1 MTTDTTQ
8 NDMNT
13 PFESVPGQLI
23 FITGISGS
31 GKSLAIRVLED
42 AGYFCLDN
50 LPVGFL
56 AEVVASLQREG
67 HDRIAVAVDVRTG
80 RSIAGLRE
88 VVEGFRERGN
98 DVKVVFLNAR
108 TDVLVQRY
116 SETRR
121 RHPLTLTRK
130 VAGEAGPTLSESI
143 EEERE
148 LLSGIGEMGIAI
160 DTSDLHPNVLRHWVR
175 EVAKVD
181 RAVLTLLFESFA
193 FKHGVPLDADLVFD
207 VRCLP
212 NPYYDSHL
220 RPLTG
225 LDAPVAAF
233 LDNILEAGLMIDDIS
248 RFLENWLPQY
258 VNENRH
264 YLTVAVGCTGGQHRS
279 VYVVEAL
286 ARRFKATERVLARH
300 RALANRGE
308 AAQAAVLAPSAGA
321 PGGLADERQAS

>member
-1 MTTDTTQ
+1 MTTDAAQ
-8 NDMNT
+8 EPPQAARAM
-13 PFESVPGQLI
+13 QLV
-23 FITGISGS
+23 FVTGISGS

-42 AGYFCLDN
+42 AGFFCLDN

-56 AEVVASLQREG
+56 AEVIASLERDG
-67 HDRIAVAVDVRTG
+67 HDKVAVAVDVRTG

-98 DVKVVFLNAR
+98 DVKVLFLNAR

-121 RHPLTLTRK
+121 RHPLTLARRD
-130 VAGEAGPTLSESI
+130 ALAPGPTLSESI
-143 EEERE
+143 EQERE
-148 LLSGIGEMGIAI
+148 LLSGIGELGIAI

-175 EVAKVD
+175 EVAQVD

-212 NPYYDSHL
+212 NPYYESAL

-225 LDAPVAAF
+225 LDAPVAAY
-233 LDNILEAGLMIDDIS
+233 LDKILEVGLMIDDIS

-258 VNENRH
+258 VSENRH
-264 YLTVAVGCTGGQHRS
+264 YLTVAIGCTGGQHRS
-279 VYVVEAL
+279 VYVVDML
-286 ARRFKATERVLARH
+286 AKRFAATERVLARH

-308 AAQAAVLAPSAGA
+308 AALAPVLAPSAGA
-321 PGGLADERQAS
+321 PSGLADERQAS